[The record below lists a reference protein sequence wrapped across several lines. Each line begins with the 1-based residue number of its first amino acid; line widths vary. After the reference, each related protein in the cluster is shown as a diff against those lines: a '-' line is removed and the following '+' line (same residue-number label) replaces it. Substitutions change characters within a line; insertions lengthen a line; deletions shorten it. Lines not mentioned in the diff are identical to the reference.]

1 MFKFL
6 TSRPFWVNLLA
17 AIFFVVLIVFIF
29 LQLLG
34 LITRHGEYL
43 TVPSVTGKQT
53 SEAVKFLEDKGFEV
67 IIQDSVYVDTAQKG
81 IVLKQLPDPN
91 STVKVNRTVYLTVN
105 RVSLPLVE
113 MPALEGKTYSFA
125 LEILR
130 RSHLEPGDTTHK
142 PDFMRGSI
150 LEQLYKG
157 NKITS
162 GTRIPWG
169 SKIDLVIAGGLEDIR
184 IQVPD
189 VIGMTFGEARI
200 ILEQTG
206 VAVAVIPDP
215 DVKDTVG
222 GFVYRQ
228 SPPRFAEGGEPVY
241 IQPGQLM
248 DIWISR
254 EKKVQRD
261 STVNF

>member
-6 TSRPFWVNLLA
+6 TTRPFWVNLLA
-17 AIFFVVLIVFIF
+17 AVLLVVIIVFVF

-43 TVPSVTGKQT
+43 TVPAVTGKPT
-53 SEAVKFLEDKGFEV
+53 AEAIKFLEDKGFDV
-67 IIQDSVYVDTAQKG
+67 MIQDSVYVDTAQKG

-105 RVSLPLVE
+105 RVTLPLVE

-125 LEILR
+125 LEILK
-130 RSHLEPGDTTHK
+130 RSHLEAGDTSHK

-150 LEQLYKG
+150 LEQVYNG
-157 NKITS
+157 NRISS
-162 GTRIPWG
+162 GTKIPWG
-169 SKIDLVIAGGLEDIR
+169 SKIDLVIAGGLEDVR
-184 IQVPD
+184 IQVPSI
-189 VIGMTFGEARI
+189 IGMTFGEAKL

-215 DVKDTVG
+215 DVRDTLG
-222 GFVYRQ
+222 AFVYRQ
-228 SPPRFAEGGEPVY
+228 SPPRYTEDKVPVY

-248 DIWISR
+248 DVWISK
-254 EKKVQRD
+254 EMKTPRD
-261 STVNF
+261 STDNF

>member
-6 TSRPFWVNLLA
+6 TTRPFWVNLLA
-17 AIFFVVLIVFIF
+17 AFLFVLLIIFGF

-43 TVPSVTGKQT
+43 TVPSVTGKPT
-53 SEAVKFLEDKGFEV
+53 SEAIKFLEEKGFEV
-67 IIQDSVYVDTAQKG
+67 LIQDSVYVDTAKRG

-105 RVSLPLVE
+105 RVTLPLVE

-130 RSHLEPGDTTHK
+130 RSHLEAGDTTHK

-189 VIGMTFGEARI
+189 IVGMTFGEAKL

-206 VAVAVIPDP
+206 VAVALITDP
-215 DVKDTVG
+215 DVRDTVG
-222 GFVYRQ
+222 AYVYRQ
-228 SPPRFAEGGEPVY
+228 SPPRYTEDKEPVY

-248 DIWISR
+248 DVWISR
-254 EKKVQRD
+254 EMKVQRD
-261 STVNF
+261 STDY